1 MAVAEVTG
9 HRGGR
14 GAHGRGRWATAR
26 AAGRR
31 WRQRVVGRLQRVDAT
46 SVATLYVLLL
56 FLVPS
61 RLVVR
66 PVGGTGTP
74 ANLLA
79 LGALLWWATARLV
92 PGLGVARGRQPVRA
106 GLAPLVLVVLAS
118 YAYAMLRGWT
128 VELNLHQRSDVF
140 ANLVP
145 PTLDQRTALQ
155 VSAADRGLLS
165 LAAWAG
171 ITVLVADGVRR
182 RADLDR
188 LLRRLVL
195 AASVMASLGIMQYF
209 TGVDIA
215 GAFRIPG
222 LSVNGEFG
230 AVGERSVVRRVAAT
244 AIHPIEFGVVLAA
257 VLPLALHY
265 ALHAPP
271 ARRRAA
277 WLQAGLVGAA
287 LPMAVSRSGILAA
300 GVALLVLVPAW
311 PARWR
316 WRALLFAPF
325 LAVGMR
331 LAAPGLLGTIR
342 SLFTNLAN
350 DPSAQGRTADFG
362 PVLRLVAESPWLGRG
377 FFTFMPRLYRTLD
390 DQYLLILVELGV
402 LGFLALLVFFGAAV
416 GAARGA
422 RRRSGEPATRHLGQ
436 ALAAAVAALAVSYA
450 TFDALGFPMAASLT
464 FLLVGCCGAL
474 WRQVAGEAP
483 APGLAPDAS
492 STMGHF
498 R

>member
-1 MAVAEVTG
+1 MATAEVGT
-9 HRGGR
+9 RRAGR
-14 GAHGRGRWATAR
+14 GAHGRAR
-26 AAGRR
+26 PSPAQR
-31 WRQRVVGRLQRVDAT
+31 WRQRAAVRLARVDAT
-46 SVATLYVLLL
+46 TVASLFVLLL

-92 PGLGVARGRQPVRA
+92 PGLGGARGRQPVRA

-118 YAYAMLRGWT
+118 YTYAMLRGWT
-128 VELNLHQRSDVF
+128 IELNLHQRSDVF

-145 PTLDQRTALQ
+145 PTLDQRAALQ

-230 AVGERSVVRRVAAT
+230 AVGQRSVVRRVAAT

-287 LPMAVSRSGILAA
+287 LPMAVSRSGIL
-300 GVALLVLVPAW
+300 ALLVLVPAW

-483 APGLAPDAS
+483 AAGTASDARL
-492 STMGHF
+492 TTGHF